1 MMMNGYGKSDEP
13 IVPQK
18 ATNKANAQTAS
29 AAESPEGR
37 GSVKGKPRE
46 QTSTRAQDRSRLQHA
61 LKRIR
66 KAIGRDRSMQLT
78 GLWHHVYDA
87 GRLREAYHGINPSGA
102 PGIDGQTWEQYGEN
116 LEENLK
122 RLSDSLRTGKYR
134 ARPVRRQY
142 IPKADGRQ
150 RPIGVPALED
160 KIVQRAATE
169 VLNEVY
175 EREFKGFS
183 YGFRPGRSQHR
194 ALDALYMGLM
204 RKRVNWIVDADIRG
218 FFDTI
223 DHQWMLKFVAHRIGD
238 KRVLRHIAK
247 WLKAGVVEEEKLTRS
262 EEGTPQGGSIS
273 PLLSNIYLHYVL
285 DLWVGQWRKRS
296 ARGEVII
303 VRYADDFVMGF
314 EHKEEAERF
323 LKELKERLTKFNL
336 NLHPEKTRLIEF
348 GRNAARQRKARGEG
362 KPETFN
368 FLGFTHI
375 CDKTRKRGRFIVLR
389 QTMRKR
395 MQAKLLE
402 IKEELR
408 LRMHESVPAT
418 GRWLKAVVG
427 GYYRYHAVPRN
438 LPAMMSFYRQIGR
451 LWAAALRRRSHK
463 AKLDWRRMH
472 TIINRWIP
480 SPHITHPYPEHRF
493 GVTT

>member
-1 MMMNGYGKSDEP
+1 MMNGYGKSDEP
-13 IVPQK
+13 IVPGK
-18 ATNKANAQTAS
+18 ATNKADAQTAC
-29 AAESPEGR
+29 AAEAPEGR
-37 GSVKGKPRE
+37 GSVKGKPCE
-46 QTSTRAQDRSRLQHA
+46 QTGPRAQNRNRLQHA

-66 KAIGRDRSMQLT
+66 EAIVRDRGMRLT
-78 GLWHHVYDA
+78 SLWHHVYDA
-87 GRLREAYHGINPSGA
+87 GRLREAYHGINPDGA
-102 PGIDGQTWEQYGEN
+102 PGVDGQTWEEYGRN

-122 RLSDSLRTGKYR
+122 RLSESLRTGKYR

-150 RPIGVPALED
+150 RPIGVPVLED

-183 YGFRPGRSQHR
+183 YGFRPRRSQHG

-204 RKRVNWIVDADIRG
+204 RKRVSWIVDADIRG

-223 DHQWMLKFVAHRIGD
+223 DHQWMLKFIAHRIGD
-238 KRVLRHIAK
+238 KRVLRHIAR
-247 WLKAGVVEEEKLTRS
+247 WLKAGVMEEEKLTRS

-285 DLWVGQWRKRS
+285 DLWVEQWRKRS

-314 EHKEEAERF
+314 QHREDAERF
-323 LKELKERLTKFNL
+323 LTELKERLTRFSL
-336 NLHPEKTRLIEF
+336 SLHPEKTRLIEF
-348 GRNAARQRKARGEG
+348 GRNAAEQRKARGEG

-375 CDKTRKRGRFIVLR
+375 CDKTRKRGKFIVLR

-408 LRMHESVPAT
+408 GRMHESVPAT

-451 LWAAALRRRSHK
+451 LWAATLRRRSHK
-463 AKLDWRRMH
+463 AKLDWRRMY

>member
-1 MMMNGYGKSDEP
+1 MMNGNGKSDEP
-13 IVPQK
+13 IVPRK
-18 ATNKANAQTAS
+18 AANKADMHNAH
-29 AAESPEGR
+29 AAEPPEGR
-37 GSVKGKPRE
+37 GSVKGKPCGH
-46 QTSTRAQDRSRLQHA
+46 TSTRAQDRIRLQHA

-66 KAIGRDRSMQLT
+66 KAIVRDRSIQLT
-78 GLWHHVYDA
+78 GLWHHVYDP
-87 GRLREAYHGINPSGA
+87 GR
-102 PGIDGQTWEQYGEN
+102 
-116 LEENLK
+116 
-122 RLSDSLRTGKYR
+122 
-134 ARPVRRQY
+134 
-142 IPKADGRQ
+142 
-150 RPIGVPALED
+150 
-160 KIVQRAATE
+160 
-169 VLNEVY
+169 
-175 EREFKGFS
+175 
-183 YGFRPGRSQHR
+183 FRPGRSEHR

-223 DHQWMLKFVAHRIGD
+223 DRQWTMKFIAHRIGD

-247 WLKAGVVEEEKLTRS
+247 WLKAGVMEEEKLTRS

-285 DLWVGQWRKRS
+285 DLRVEQWRKRT

-314 EHKEEAERF
+314 QHKEDAERF
-323 LKELKERLTKFNL
+323 LKELRERLAKFNL
-336 NLHPEKTRLIEF
+336 KLHPKKTRLIEF
-348 GRNAARQRKARGEG
+348 GRNAARQRRARGEG

-368 FLGFTHI
+368 FLGFTHF

-402 IKEELR
+402 IKEEH
-408 LRMHESVPAT
+408 RMRMNESVPAT
-418 GRWLKAVVG
+418 GRWLRAVAG

-451 LWAAALRRRSHK
+451 QWAASLSRRSHK

-472 TIINRWIP
+472 TIIKRWIP